1 MGWSDPTCLGWTPT
15 IWREWFSSRGLP
27 AFRGDQVFV
36 WIHRLGVTDPAA
48 MTNLSKDLRQR
59 LAEEVSWARPLT
71 TSRVQRS
78 IDGSVKFA
86 FDTADGHVIES
97 VLIPGSGLDRRK
109 YTVCVSS
116 QIGCALG
123 CTFCAT
129 ATMGFLRDL
138 SASEIVAQL
147 HEILKYMATDPDT
160 WGLEDRPRTQWLTNI
175 VYMGMG
181 EPLLNLPEVLTSIAV
196 LADPAGLDFS
206 TRRITISTAGWV
218 PGLQQLARTPDF
230 AGPASFAGNLAI
242 SLHACDDE
250 IRSRLMPVNR
260 RYPLTDLREAL
271 LQFPLPSRK
280 RITMEYI
287 LLDGVN
293 DSPAQARA
301 LVRFCSGLRVKINLI
316 PYHSFGPDPAFVA
329 SPPARKAAFTEILQ
343 NAGLTVIERASAG
356 ADIDAACGQLATSE
370 RTREP
375 R

>member
-1 MGWSDPTCLGWTPT
+1 MGWSDPTCLGWTPAA
-15 IWREWFSSRGLP
+15 WRRWFSSRGLP
-27 AFRGDQVFV
+27 AFRGDQVFA
-36 WIHRLGVTDPAA
+36 WIHRFGVTDPAA
-48 MTNLSKDLRQR
+48 MTNLSKDLRALLSQE
-59 LAEEVSWARPLT
+59 LPWDGPLT
-71 TSRVQRS
+71 LSRQQRS
-78 IDGSVKFA
+78 VDGSVKYA
-86 FDTADGHVIES
+86 FSTADGHLIES
-97 VLIPGSGLDRRK
+97 VLIPGSGRDRRK

-129 ATMGFLRDL
+129 ATMGFIRDL
-138 SASEIVAQL
+138 SASEIVAQV
-147 HEILKYMATDPDT
+147 HGILRTMEAEPGV
-160 WGLEDRPRTQWLTNI
+160 WGLEGRPRTQWLTNI

-181 EPLLNLPEVLTSIAV
+181 EPLLNLEAVLQSVAV

-218 PGLQQLARTPDF
+218 PGLRALAGTPD
-230 AGPASFAGNLAI
+230 FAGNLAI

-250 IRSRLMPVNR
+250 IRSKMMPVNR
-260 RYPLTDLREAL
+260 KCPLAQLREAL
-271 LQFPLPSRK
+271 LEFPLPARK

-287 LLDGVN
+287 LLSGVN

-316 PYHSFGPDPAFVA
+316 PYHSYGPSPAFSA

-343 NAGLTVIERASAG
+343 AAGLTVIERASAG

-370 RTREP
+370 RTCEP